1 MLRAGQKLCTDL
13 AQPASQQ
20 SVSPSVTLL
29 RLGPSKA
36 EMTLH
41 VSVTPCSDPTAS
53 VGSLGSAMES
63 DSVHVCEQ
71 QKIPWMR
78 ERDALNGL
86 ARSDGH

>member
-1 MLRAGQKLCTDL
+1 MLRAGQKLFTDL

-29 RLGPSKA
+29 RLGLSKA

-41 VSVTPCSDPTAS
+41 VTVTSCSDPIAS
-53 VGSLGSAMES
+53 EGSLGSAMES

-71 QKIPWMR
+71 QKIGR
-78 ERDALNGL
+78 EIL
-86 ARSDGH
+86 